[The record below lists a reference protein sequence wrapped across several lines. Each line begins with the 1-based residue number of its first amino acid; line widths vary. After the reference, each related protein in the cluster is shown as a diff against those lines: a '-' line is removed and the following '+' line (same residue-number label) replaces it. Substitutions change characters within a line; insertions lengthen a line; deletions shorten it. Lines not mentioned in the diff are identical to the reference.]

1 MLALSIKLGCPTD
14 DIEILLEEGA
24 DADAVAVGTGVTPLQ
39 LAIVHLNLVVV
50 RILLEHGANPRRQN
64 NRGVSA
70 WGYAE
75 CQGYSNHPEYTRLL
89 RQFDRAF
96 DATSLYDATPTNCGS
111 DATYE
116 VYCGSDAC
124 TIC

>member
-1 MLALSIKLGCPTD
+1 LFKNCFVDISTDQSFEPNMFAL
-14 DIEILLEEGA
+14 
-24 DADAVAVGTGVTPLQ
+24 GTGVTPLQ
-39 LAIVHLNLVVV
+39 LAIVHLNLVTT

-96 DATSLYDATPTNCGS
+96 DATSLYDATPTNSGS
-111 DATYE
+111 DVTHE